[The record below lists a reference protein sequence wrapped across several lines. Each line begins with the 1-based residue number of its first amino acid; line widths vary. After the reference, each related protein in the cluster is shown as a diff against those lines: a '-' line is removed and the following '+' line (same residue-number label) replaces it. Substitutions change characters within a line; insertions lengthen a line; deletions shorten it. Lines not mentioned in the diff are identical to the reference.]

1 MSSHERESTPVDAA
15 QAVGMKPFVDDMAID
30 RLEEARR
37 KRCKRQMIETPWG
50 LKPLLKLPEAEE
62 RRYSPPDKYCY
73 IWDKRRR
80 KGQAADE

>member
-15 QAVGMKPFVDDMAID
+15 QAVGMKPFVDDMAIA
-30 RLEEARR
+30 RLNEARR

-62 RRYSPPDKYCY
+62 RRYSPPDRYCST
-73 IWDKRRR
+73 WNKRRR
-80 KGQAADE
+80 KGQPADE